1 MTKLEFTLN
10 ASTCEVISC
19 DATTASILDIS
30 PPFVPLARVLACTN
44 ECAKFREGV
53 ARAKKESLKFF
64 TLNVVFLASM
74 ATIEAFHADRSPI
87 EGIFASPE
95 GLFHSCGVD
104 HIACFTHV
112 TLEDDQILVTAL
124 EYDRQHRAD
133 LLRQEFGFWLLKHQ
147 VEKAV
152 IATTLGGDIC
162 YWNRFASELYGYE
175 RDEAI
180 GFDIGPYFPN
190 NMSLKQS
197 EDFQARLAEGNH
209 WNGTFQV
216 RRKDGSQ
223 FLADAHYTPVLDTEE
238 KVKYIVGVT
247 ADYSQLYNTLAEL
260 ETLNSSLEKEVERRT
275 NQIVEQ
281 ERYLHMIGAAIQ
293 HSDTGAIFTDKSG
306 RIIWVNEPVLKIFG
320 TAGRSFL
327 SKFAWELPLEFEGD
341 LTGSAEESF
350 SELFRQANTGTTP
363 RARLRLCD
371 TLEQSKDIEVLSM
384 SVRNFSRHGSSL
396 SEDQYFIT
404 LSDYTS
410 KQRAEKARVAAK
422 IAETASQTKTEMMQ
436 MLSHELRT
444 PLQGIMGVAS
454 TIIEDL
460 SSDSS
465 MLDSLRTILASSRLL
480 LTLINN
486 VLDIGKIDANM
497 MDMIE
502 LSDIPLSACIA
513 DSLEFCGPFAAIH
526 DVSLVFQK
534 EAEQFVSANRL
545 RLEEILVNLVGNA
558 IKYTMTNTKVT
569 ISLRKCSIEDAW
581 KEARC
586 AAASDLMFFSE
597 EKLLE
602 AETSLRGSNIEVT
615 VISVRDQGTGIPASS
630 WKKVFSQFVQLENS
644 KEKDRRYEGGSSAK
658 AGQSSGSGLGLNLA
672 MKFVTRMNGHIWF
685 ENRSPGAD
693 FSFFLAN
700 SKRRRSIESA
710 KPQQPPMPP
719 VIQPQ
724 QAASFRTLIVDD
736 STINL
741 KVMKQMLSR
750 LGVQQILVAHSG
762 KEALQYI
769 KESSKMHV
777 PNLIL
782 TDLQMPGMTGYE
794 LLKQLRELKHFPQAK
809 IMACSADWSSETEAK
824 CVHVG
829 FEGLIRKPITL
840 TCLKEILSGIISE
853 NEKYLKQ
860 SLATLH

>member
-74 ATIEAFHADRSPI
+74 ATTEAFHADRSPI

-104 HIACFTHV
+104 QIACFTHV

-152 IATTLGGDIC
+152 IATTLGGGDIC

-180 GFDIGPYFPN
+180 GFNIGPSFA
-190 NMSLKQS
+190 KQHVA
-197 EDFQARLAEGNH
+197 QAVRRFSSAASGGEPLEGNL
-209 WNGTFQV
+209 
-216 RRKDGSQ
+216 S
-223 FLADAHYTPVLDTEE
+223 EE

-327 SKFAWELPLEFEGD
+327 SD
-341 LTGSAEESF
+341 STGSAEESF

-363 RARLRLCD
+363 RARLRLCH